1 MDRYELHCRN
11 HQPRMDKNANAL
23 VFHMIEINQCRS
35 PILTIPDSTTRADY
49 TTGNCKVQKKNVEFT

>member
-1 MDRYELHCRN
+1 
-11 HQPRMDKNANAL
+11 MDKNANAL

-49 TTGNCKVQKKNVEFT
+49 TNGNCKVQKKNVEFT